1 MSDRMAGEY
10 IGRTNGRRGKTALR
24 CIFMI
29 DRRGKTA
36 IRRIFMIDRRGKTA
50 LRCIF
55 MIDPRRK
62 IWYIKSVM
70 NIVMLI
76 SLEIINK
83 NNRDYC

>member
-1 MSDRMAGEY
+1 MSGRMAGEY
-10 IGRTNGRRGKTALR
+10 IGRTNGRRGKTVLR

-36 IRRIFMIDRRGKTA
+36 VRR
-50 LRCIF
+50 IF

>member
-36 IRRIFMIDRRGKTA
+36 VRRIFMIDR
-50 LRCIF
+50 
-55 MIDPRRK
+55 RRK

>member
-1 MSDRMAGEY
+1 MSGRMAGEY

-24 CIFMI
+24 YIFMI
-29 DRRGKTA
+29 DR
-36 IRRIFMIDRRGKTA
+36 
-50 LRCIF
+50 
-55 MIDPRRK
+55 RRK

>member
-1 MSDRMAGEY
+1 MSGRMAGEY
-10 IGRTNGRRGKTALR
+10 IGRTNGWRGKTALR

-29 DRRGKTA
+29 DR
-36 IRRIFMIDRRGKTA
+36 
-50 LRCIF
+50 
-55 MIDPRRK
+55 RRK

>member
-1 MSDRMAGEY
+1 MSGRMAGEY
-10 IGRTNGRRGKTALR
+10 IGRTNGRRGKTVLR

-29 DRRGKTA
+29 DRRGKTVL
-36 IRRIFMIDRRGKTA
+36 RR
-50 LRCIF
+50 IF

>member
-1 MSDRMAGEY
+1 MSGRMAGEY
-10 IGRTNGRRGKTALR
+10 ISRTNGRRGKTVL
-24 CIFMI
+24 
-29 DRRGKTA
+29 
-36 IRRIFMIDRRGKTA
+36 RRIFMIDPRGKTA
-50 LRCIF
+50 VRRIF

>member
-10 IGRTNGRRGKTALR
+10 IGRTNGRRGKTA
-24 CIFMI
+24 
-29 DRRGKTA
+29 

-50 LRCIF
+50 VRRIF
-55 MIDPRRK
+55 MIDRRRK

>member
-10 IGRTNGRRGKTALR
+10 IGRTNGRRGKT
-24 CIFMI
+24 
-29 DRRGKTA
+29 TV
-36 IRRIFMIDRRGKTA
+36 RRIFMIDR
-50 LRCIF
+50 
-55 MIDPRRK
+55 RRK

>member
-1 MSDRMAGEY
+1 MSGRMAGEY
-10 IGRTNGRRGKTALR
+10 IGRTNG
-24 CIFMI
+24 
-29 DRRGKTA
+29 
-36 IRRIFMIDRRGKTA
+36 RRGKTA

>member
-1 MSDRMAGEY
+1 MSGRMAGEY

-24 CIFMI
+24 YIFMI

-36 IRRIFMIDRRGKTA
+36 VRR
-50 LRCIF
+50 IF

>member
-1 MSDRMAGEY
+1 MSGRMAGEY

-36 IRRIFMIDRRGKTA
+36 LRR
-50 LRCIF
+50 IF

>member
-36 IRRIFMIDRRGKTA
+36 VRR
-50 LRCIF
+50 IF

>member
-36 IRRIFMIDRRGKTA
+36 IRRIFMIDRR
-50 LRCIF
+50 
-55 MIDPRRK
+55 RK